1 MMNQLFGPNT
11 TLRLKLFFPPLLVL
25 LFLIGALSVVG
36 NNWLREVSQRLAA
49 SHAESRAADL
59 VQSHNFQEAL
69 KQVREK
75 SPSALLNATVDNDP
89 RLLFAVLKLRDK
101 LYVGTRSGSE
111 GEQLSLLLSD
121 PQRYSNLAQNV
132 TQRLASIEFS
142 IARRSVPVP
151 GTQDLAELTLSASL
165 RDQVADYRNTLWI
178 VVGMLAAALA
188 AYLIASIYVLSHFG
202 RRMDQLVDA
211 AQRVQ
216 QGDLN
221 VRISNMVPD
230 DIAMVGRAFDL
241 EAERLSSVV
250 NLLQGAAAVV
260 ERASTDVS
268 QTRTGLARTLTAQTR
283 DVEEALQMLREVLAG
298 FGAATTFAEQSRD
311 ESRQAASGCQTLA
324 ANVHDA
330 TNTVEEAER
339 VVALT
344 SDSLGQVANA
354 TADIAKHA
362 DTLSDTTSSTA
373 SAMLQMKHS
382 ITRVR
387 ETAITAASLAEQAG
401 VDAERGTQVLEQS
414 MIGMEHI
421 REASA
426 AIGTVTEDLEKR
438 VSEIGDVL
446 HLITELTQRTNLLAL
461 NASIIAA
468 QAGAEGRGFA
478 VVADEIKDLARRTA
492 NSAGSIDNLIQAVA
506 EGAHAARR
514 AAVAGGDAVEA
525 GTSQASEAAK
535 TMTDILGRLRNSAAM
550 SKSIAS
556 ATDEQARSSA
566 YVTRSIQDVQNHVT
580 EITGKAVDQT
590 RRTEYL
596 QRQVSRLRELVDR
609 LAKGGREERDSM
621 TAITESLMRM
631 TRLLDQL
638 VSMHRH
644 NASEGERLR
653 NLMDMI
659 RRGTTSQ
666 REQSSALERCVGD
679 LTTQANELRGQ
690 LSKRN

>member
-1 MMNQLFGPNT
+1 MNQLFGPNT
-11 TLRLKLFFPPLLVL
+11 SLRFKLILPPFIVL
-25 LFLIGALSVVG
+25 LFLLSTLSIVG
-36 NNWLREVSQRLAA
+36 NNWLKDISQRLSQ
-49 SHAESRAADL
+49 SHADSRASDL
-59 VQSHNFQEAL
+59 AHSPLLTEAL
-69 KQVREK
+69 KISPEK
-75 SPSALLNATVDNDP
+75 NLAPLLNSTVDNDP
-89 RLLFAVLKLRDK
+89 RLLFAVLKLRDQ
-101 LYVGTRSGSE
+101 LFIGTRSGAE
-111 GEQLSLLLSD
+111 GEQLSLLLAD
-121 PQRYSNLAQNV
+121 QKRYSNLAQNV

-142 IARRSVPVP
+142 IARRSVAIP
-151 GTQDLAELTLSASL
+151 GSAEMAELTLASSL
-165 RDQVADYRNTLWI
+165 RDQVADYRTSLWI
-178 VVGMLAAALA
+178 VLGVLGAALFAYAIA
-188 AYLIASIYVLSHFG
+188 AIYVLSTFG
-202 RRMDQLVDA
+202 RRMDQLTEA
-211 AQRVQ
+211 TSRIE
-216 QGDLN
+216 QGELG
-221 VRISNMVPD
+221 VRIGALVPD
-230 DIAMVGRAFDL
+230 DIAMVGRAFDI
-241 EAERLSSVV
+241 EAERLTSAV
-250 NLLQGAAAVV
+250 NLLQSAASVV

-268 QTRTGLARTLTAQTR
+268 QTRAGLSRTLTAQVR
-283 DVEEALQMLREVLAG
+283 DIEEAGQILREVLAG
-298 FGAATTFAEQSRD
+298 FAASSSQAEQSRD
-311 ESRQAASGCQTLA
+311 EARNASANCQRLTSS
-324 ANVHDA
+324 VQDA
-330 TNTVEEAER
+330 TATVEEAER

-344 SDSLGQVANA
+344 SDSLGQVASA

-382 ITRVR
+382 ISRVR

-401 VDAERGTQVLEQS
+401 VDAERGTQVLQES
-414 MIGMEHI
+414 LTGMEHI
-421 REASA
+421 REASR
-426 AIGTVTEDLEKR
+426 AIGSVTEELEKR
-438 VSEIGDVL
+438 VGEIGDVL

-514 AAVAGGDAVEA
+514 AAVAGADAVEA

-535 TMTDILGRLRNSAAM
+535 TMTDILSRLRNSAAM

-609 LAKGGREERDSM
+609 LSKGGREERDAM
-621 TAITESLMRM
+621 TAISESLQRM
-631 TRLLDQL
+631 VRTLEDLANSQR
-638 VSMHRH
+638 S

-653 NLMDMI
+653 NLMEVV
-659 RRGTTSQ
+659 RRGTTNQ
-666 REQSSALERCVGD
+666 REQSAALDRCLGE
-679 LTTQANELRGQ
+679 LGTQASELRGQ

>member
-1 MMNQLFGPNT
+1 MNQLFGPNT
-11 TLRLKLFFPPLLVL
+11 SLRFKLILPPFIVL
-25 LFLIGALSVVG
+25 LFLLSTLSIVG
-36 NNWLREVSQRLAA
+36 NNWLKDISQRLAQ
-49 SHAESRAADL
+49 SHADSRASDL
-59 VQSHNFQEAL
+59 AHSPLLTEAL
-69 KQVREK
+69 KN
-75 SPSALLNATVDNDP
+75 SPDKNLAPLLNSTVDNDP
-89 RLLFAVLKLRDK
+89 RLLFAVLKLRDQ
-101 LYVGTRSGSE
+101 LFIGTRSGAE
-111 GEQLSLLLSD
+111 GEQLSLLLAD
-121 PQRYSNLAQNV
+121 QKRYSNLAQNV

-142 IARRSVPVP
+142 ISRRAVQIP
-151 GTQDLAELTLSASL
+151 GSAEMAELTLAASL
-165 RDQVADYRNTLWI
+165 RDQVSDYRTSLWI
-178 VVGMLAAALA
+178 ILGVLGAALC
-188 AYLIASIYVLSHFG
+188 AYAIASIYVLSMFG
-202 RRMDQLVDA
+202 RRMDQLMDA
-211 AQRVQ
+211 TQRIE

-221 VRISNMVPD
+221 VRITELVPD
-230 DIAMVGRAFDL
+230 DIAMVGRAFDI
-241 EAERLSSVV
+241 EAERLTSAVT
-250 NLLQGAAAVV
+250 LLQSAASVV
-260 ERASTDVS
+260 ERASSDVS
-268 QTRTGLARTLTAQTR
+268 QTRAGLSRTLSAQVR
-283 DVEEALQMLREVLAG
+283 DIEEAGQILREVLAG
-298 FGAATTFAEQSRD
+298 FGAASNQAEQSRD
-311 ESRQAASGCQTLA
+311 EARNAA
-324 ANVHDA
+324 ANCQRLTASVQDA
-330 TNTVEEAER
+330 TATVEEAER

-382 ITRVR
+382 ISRVR

-401 VDAERGTQVLEQS
+401 VDAERGTQVLQES
-414 MIGMEHI
+414 LTGMEHI
-421 REASA
+421 REASR
-426 AIGTVTEDLEKR
+426 AIGSVTEELEKR
-438 VSEIGDVL
+438 VGEIGDVL

-535 TMTDILGRLRNSAAM
+535 TMTDILSRLRNSAAM

-596 QRQVSRLRELVDR
+596 QRQVTRLRELVDR
-609 LAKGGREERDSM
+609 LSKGGREERDNM
-621 TAITESLMRM
+621 TAISESLQRM
-631 TRLLDQL
+631 VRTLEELATSQRG
-638 VSMHRH
+638 

-653 NLMDMI
+653 NLMEVV
-659 RRGTTSQ
+659 RRGTANQ
-666 REQSSALERCVGD
+666 REHSASLDRCLG
-679 LTTQANELRGQ
+679 ELGTHASEIRGQ

>member
-1 MMNQLFGPNT
+1 MNQLFGPNT
-11 TLRLKLFFPPLLVL
+11 SLRLKLFLPPLVVL
-25 LFLIGALSVVG
+25 LFLAGALSVVG
-36 NNWLREVSQRLAA
+36 NNWLRDISVRLARA
-49 SHAESRAADL
+49 HAESRLADL
-59 VQSHNFQEAL
+59 VVTRPLSDAL
-69 KQVREK
+69 MSANEK
-75 SPSALLNATVDNDP
+75 RLTPLLSDTVAHDP
-89 RLLFAVLKLRDK
+89 RLLFAVLKVRDQ
-101 LYVGTRSGSE
+101 LFVGTHAGTE
-111 GEQLSLLLSD
+111 GEQLSLLLADQKRQASLVQD
-121 PQRYSNLAQNV
+121 GVHWLANV
-132 TQRLASIEFS
+132 EFVV
-142 IARRSVPVP
+142 ARRSVPIP
-151 GTQDLAELTLSASL
+151 GTGEMSEFVVASAP
-165 RDQVADYRNTLWI
+165 RDHISDYRTGLW
-178 VVGMLAAALA
+178 VVLGMLGVALCGYAIAA
-188 AYLIASIYVLSHFG
+188 IYVLSHFG

-211 AQRVQ
+211 TQRVE

-221 VRISNMVPD
+221 VRLASLVPD
-230 DIAMVGRAFDL
+230 DIAMVGRVFDL
-241 EAERLSSVV
+241 EADRLSSAIS
-250 NLLQGAAAVV
+250 LLQGAAAVV

-268 QTRTGLARTLTAQTR
+268 QTRSGLAQTLSSQTR
-283 DVEEALQMLREVLAG
+283 DVEEALQLLREVLAG
-298 FGAATTFAEQSRD
+298 LAGATRNAEQSRD
-311 ESRQAASGCQTLA
+311 ESRQAASSCQRLQTC
-324 ANVHDA
+324 VQDA
-330 TNTVEEAER
+330 TATVEEAER

-362 DTLSDTTSSTA
+362 DTLADTTSSTA

-382 ITRVR
+382 ISRVR

-401 VDAERGTQVLEQS
+401 LDAERGTQVLEQS

-421 REASA
+421 REASR
-426 AIGTVTEDLEKR
+426 AIGSVTEELEKR
-438 VSEIGDVL
+438 VGEIGDVL

-514 AAVAGGDAVEA
+514 AAVAGSDAVEA

-596 QRQVSRLRELVDR
+596 QRQVLRLRELVDR
-609 LAKGGREERDSM
+609 LSKGGREERDAM
-621 TAITESLMRM
+621 TIISEALLRATRSL
-631 TRLLDQL
+631 DSL
-638 VSMHRH
+638 VNTQRH
-644 NASEGERLR
+644 NVSEGERLR
-653 NLMDMI
+653 NLLEII
-659 RRGTTSQ
+659 RRDTTNQ
-666 REQSSALERCVGD
+666 NEHALSLQRCVGE
-679 LTTQANELRGQ
+679 LGNQASELRGQ